1 MAVWPLINGDKRN
14 FPSMITGRSEKTDPR
29 KNKTDVGLILG
40 VFASLIVLGALI
52 WIVNWPIKIPS
63 KETNNSAPSAT
74 KRAADTLP
82 APTRT
87 NR

>member
-1 MAVWPLINGDKRN
+1 MVAGQ
-14 FPSMITGRSEKTDPR
+14 SEKTDPR
-29 KNKTDVGLILG
+29 KSKTDVRLILG

-52 WIVNWPIKIPS
+52 LIVNWPTKLPS
-63 KETNNSAPSAT
+63 KETSASAPSAA